1 MTLGGDSA
9 VEKLLRQSAV
19 ASLQTGLEQGEPVA
33 MHFSGNLLTLIPL
46 AQQRE
51 RRSGWAMVVF
61 DDTEHR
67 LQVQGQCGWTT
78 KPLSD
83 VAVLLALRRSMYNRK
98 PQFKN
103 VEEVSCGLLV
113 PTQLAITHR

>member
-61 DDTEHR
+61 DDSSPCSHPS
-67 LQVQGQCGWTT
+67 V
-78 KPLSD
+78 PPP
-83 VAVLLALRRSMYNRK
+83 A
-98 PQFKN
+98 
-103 VEEVSCGLLV
+103 SCLETFRG
-113 PTQLAITHR
+113 